1 MRTGKKWIRIQVISL
16 NYLNFLTK
24 QNFQICSLIFMLKLD
39 ESLKNQEILIISLFS
54 IVQIW
59 VKNVFFFSS
68 FWVIFFPL
76 DQDLWI
82 LIFLRIRIQED
93 KIFRILKLK
102 KTEMIKRDLKT
113 LHIAHDY
120 LKLVSIFLSIMTP
133 Q

>member
-59 VKNVFFFSS
+59 VKNVVFFS

-76 DQDLWI
+76 DPDLWI
-82 LIFLRIRIQED
+82 RIFLRIRIQED